1 MSMYDASGFSPQLPA
16 KERRLRVHVPDRHN
30 PKLRAIMEAVRRD
43 DELYALW
50 HAQNVTA
57 VARLNMTDHGPVHV
71 HLVANMALRMLR
83 ILVERGIQPSIVRDY
98 GFAPEDAEVVVVLAA
113 LLHDVGMSIH
123 RANHEE
129 YSLIIANRKLDDL
142 LPVAY
147 PSPDV
152 RTLVKS
158 DILHAIIA
166 HRKGGKPLTLEAGIV
181 RVADALDMTEG
192 RSRIPFERGST
203 SIHAVSAL
211 AIRKVE
217 IQEGKEKPVLV
228 HIQMCNE
235 AGVFQIDALLRE
247 KLQGSGLEPYV
258 QIIARIVPQDPSCPE
273 EVMLREIVL

>member
-1 MSMYDASGFSPQLPA
+1 MSMYDNGEFSPRLPPR
-16 KERRLRVHVPDRHN
+16 EQRVRVHVPDRHN
-30 PKLRAIMEAVRRD
+30 PRLRAIMEAVRKD
-43 DELYALW
+43 EELYALW

-57 VARLNMTDHGPVHV
+57 VVRLNMTDHGPVHV

-83 ILVERGIQPSIVRDY
+83 LLVGRGIQPNIVRDY
-98 GFAPEDAEVVVVLAA
+98 GFTPEDAEVVVVLAA

-123 RANHEE
+123 RVNHEE
-129 YSLIIANRKLDDL
+129 YSLIIADRKLDDL

-147 PSPDV
+147 PEPDA

-158 DILHAIIA
+158 EILHAIIA
-166 HRKGGKPLTLEAGIV
+166 HRRGGRPLTLEAGVV

-247 KLQGSGLEPYV
+247 KLRGSGLEPYI
-258 QIIARIVPQDPSCPE
+258 QIIARVLPQDPSCSE
-273 EVMLREIVL
+273 EVMLREIIL